1 MSIKSHHPLEGV
13 ARVLRTIELRKGA
26 VVTIDQTK
34 LPSRHVKMRLRSCEE
49 ICRAIQKMKIRGAPL
64 IGTAAGY
71 ALALTACR
79 SRSTTAARMIGE
91 LGRSAE
97 MVMRTRPTGVN
108 PKWAVQRILK
118 GARSFDD
125 VEDLRSFVVSE
136 ADAIRDEDIHNNIL
150 IGKNGAPLLED
161 RDTVLTHC
169 NAGALATA
177 GYGTALGV
185 VRAALEEGK
194 RIKVIAT
201 ETRPLLQGAR
211 LTAYE
216 LAKERIPVTLITDNM
231 VGYVIQKK
239 LVNKVIVGA
248 DRILRTG
255 HVANKVGTYTISVV
269 AKEHRI
275 PVFVAAPLSTFDFE
289 ESVESVVIEHRG
301 EREVLFLAG
310 KRIAPKG
317 VGALNPAFDI
327 TPPENITAIITE
339 KGILSPPY
347 ETAIRTLNEPTC
359 LS

>member
-1 MSIKSHHPLEGV
+1 MSLKSYHPPEGV
-13 ARVLRTIELRKGA
+13 ARALRTIELRKGA

-34 LPSRHVKMRLRSCEE
+34 LPSRHVKVRLRSCEE
-49 ICRAIQKMKIRGAPL
+49 ICHAIQKMKIRGAPL

-79 SRSTTAARMIGE
+79 SRSTTVARVIGE

-97 MVMRTRPTGVN
+97 MLMRTRPTGAN
-108 PKWAVQRILK
+108 LKWAVQRILK

-125 VEDLRSFVVSE
+125 AEDLKAFVIRE
-136 ADAIRDEDIHNNIL
+136 ADAIRDEDIHNNIR
-150 IGKNGAPLLED
+150 IGKNGASLLED
-161 RDTVLTHC
+161 GDTVLTHC
-169 NAGALATA
+169 NAGALATG

-185 VRAALEEGK
+185 VRAALGEGK
-194 RIKVIAT
+194 RVKVIAT

-216 LAKERIPVTLITDNM
+216 LARERIPVTLITDNT
-231 VGYVIQKK
+231 VGYAIQKK

-248 DRILRTG
+248 DRVLRTG
-255 HVANKVGTYTISVV
+255 HIANKIGTYMISVV
-269 AKEHRI
+269 AKENQI
-275 PVFVAAPLSTFDFE
+275 PVYVAAPLSTFDLE
-289 ESVESVVIEHRG
+289 ESVESIVIEHRK
-301 EREVLFLAG
+301 EEEVLFLAG

-317 VGALNPAFDI
+317 VGALNPAFDV

-347 ETAIRTLNEPTC
+347 EKAIGMLNEPTC
-359 LS
+359 LP